1 MTRLVSIES
10 GHLKIEFARSG
21 GGFPTRVALR
31 GRDGEID
38 VLMHVSVPAL
48 TAELADGRTV
58 RPVVPADYTPRRV
71 TRDGI
76 EIVECSR
83 LPWVDEAGALLD
95 GFHLSLRH
103 EFHPDGT
110 AFTSAFFTVEAY
122 HGPCFRHFRLRQTLQ
137 LDQDDEVR
145 WHLCR
150 RPGGEDGHFIQSVI
164 PERFLARGESRR
176 AAGIFPLT
184 GFCARRPGGAGLY
197 AEFFV
202 EGDNTVSGDPAA
214 NESSVIWEDGNA
226 VLTWDF
232 QSAPM
237 TPRVL
242 PRQWRNTWGW
252 VLSRPPACRRL
263 PPLRMYHYI
272 DLQRHYPSDVQVEE
286 MAAAGCDVFVMHENW
301 RLDVQ
306 NDGLPYDEIRFARL
320 VEQLHR
326 QGIRL
331 AVYIRGN
338 ELSVVEDECA
348 WFDTYLQR
356 GFDGLYMDYGSPFGE
371 VSGPDETWQNGRVK
385 FRRHYLKLRRLREV
399 IGEGGVFYSHTG
411 PLYSALGSAFLDGY
425 VSGEGER
432 GILVKGRQEHE
443 YFSMAYASLGT
454 MWTAAFPE
462 YSSPRMAPF
471 LAAAGQYPHNPLG
484 TQVPTSSLA
493 HPQDPGLNDVPFQ
506 PLWHLWSCFRNE
518 RDLAVYND
526 FNGRGVFGG
535 PDETIGHYLMVSG
548 SGRRGLLVLGNFSS
562 APAACRPVVDLAAV
576 HLRAGAQAVLQ
587 PGAGGPGQPRIGAA
601 AGVMPEV
608 VLPGYGVAGVLWAED
623 ERSLAGLL
631 QEYVRPYPGPGAESA
646 SWLAAIEQQRRFR
659 EGPPAWKE
667 VYLTVRLPGGAPL
680 PYEDS
685 LIVDLYNNQLELLAA
700 DAGGDWRVV
709 APVGKSGVVASAE
722 AAAADQLFVGD
733 VTAPMALHELL
744 GPGRHRLGLRSLH
757 LGEPFYSFVSLVLSP
772 SADPSADGHYQLE
785 FYNAV
790 EPDRSMLTWTTVVAA
805 PSGAAD

>member
-1 MTRLVSIES
+1 MAKLVSIAS
-10 GHLKIEFARSG
+10 GHLVIDFARSG
-21 GGFPTRVALR
+21 GGFPTRVVLR
-31 GRDGEID
+31 GRNGENEA
-38 VLMHVSVPAL
+38 LLEEQEPGL
-48 TAELADGRTV
+48 TAELADGRIV
-58 RPVVPADYTPRRV
+58 RPVVPVDYAPRHF
-71 TRDGI
+71 TRAGVDV
-76 EIVECSR
+76 VEFSR
-83 LPWVDEAGALLD
+83 LPWVDAGGQQLP

-103 EFHPDGT
+103 EIHPDGT

-122 HGPCFRHFRLRQTLQ
+122 HGPAFRHFRLRQALLLGQ
-137 LDQDDEVR
+137 YDDVR

-150 RPGGEDGHFIQSVI
+150 RPGGQDGHFIQSVI
-164 PERFLARGESRR
+164 PERFLARGENRR

-184 GFCARRPGGAGLY
+184 GFCARRLGGAALY

-214 NESSVIWEDGNA
+214 NASAVTWEDGNA
-226 VLTWDF
+226 VLSWDF
-232 QSAPM
+232 QAGPAAE
-237 TPRVL
+237 RAL
-242 PRQWRNTWGW
+242 PLQWRNTWGW
-252 VLSRPPACRRL
+252 VISRPPASRRL

-272 DLQRHYPSDVQVEE
+272 DLNRHYPGDVQVEE

-306 NDGLPYDEIRFARL
+306 NDGLPYDEKRFVRL

-326 QGIRL
+326 HGIRL

-338 ELSVVEDECA
+338 ELSVLEDDCA

-371 VSGPDETWQNGRVK
+371 VSGPDETFQNGRVK
-385 FRRHYLKLRRLREV
+385 FRHHYLKLRRLREV

-471 LAAAGQYPHNPLG
+471 LAAAGQYPHSPLG

-493 HPQDPGLNDVPFQ
+493 HPQDPGLNDVHFL
-506 PLWHLWSCFRNE
+506 PLWHLWSCFRGE

-526 FNGRGVFGG
+526 FNGRGVFGE
-535 PDETIGHYLMVSG
+535 PDAEIGHYLMVTA
-548 SGRRGLLVLGNFSS
+548 SGRRGLLVLSNFGPE
-562 APAACRPVVDLAAV
+562 PAVCRPEVDLAAV
-576 HLRAGAQAVLQ
+576 HVQPGVRAVLQ
-587 PGAGGPGQPRIGAA
+587 PGATSPGQPGIGGAA
-601 AGVMPEV
+601 GPLPEV

-623 ERSLAGLL
+623 EQSLVRLL
-631 QEYVRPYPGPGAESA
+631 QEYRRPYPGPGSESA
-646 SWLAAIEQQRRFR
+646 SWLAAIAEQRRFR
-659 EGPPAWKE
+659 DEPPAWRE

-700 DAGGDWRVV
+700 DANGEWRAV
-709 APVGKSGVVASAE
+709 APVGKSGAVASAE

-733 VTAPMALHELL
+733 RTAPIALHELL
-744 GPGRHRLGLRSLH
+744 GPGRHRLGLRTVH
-757 LGEPFYSFVSLVLSP
+757 LGEPFYSFVSVILSP
-772 SADPSADGHYQLE
+772 RPDPSAAGNYQLE

-790 EPDRSMLTWTTVVAA
+790 EPDRSLLTWTMIIETPSRQTV
-805 PSGAAD
+805 